1 MQAQLHGA
9 PPFGDGNGLILPA
22 PPAARVDDD
31 TNLAGLR
38 NRCNFAGG
46 GALPAGLLLHPASS
60 SSSSMVGSRCST
72 ANTAVAGDVV
82 ISPADGSCSAAT
94 AAALL
99 LDAAIATASS
109 AVLGGAVLG
118 LGGAVLGV
126 GDAVAGA
133 VEGAV
138 VVIGVTATMDA
149 ATVGS
154 DEAVGV
160 VGAGGGDDDDDGD
173 DNQVCLSACSADSR
187 VSGSTF
193 NNAETNALA
202 SAETASHLVALK
214 E

>member
-118 LGGAVLGV
+118 V

-154 DEAVGV
+154 DEAVGVGV